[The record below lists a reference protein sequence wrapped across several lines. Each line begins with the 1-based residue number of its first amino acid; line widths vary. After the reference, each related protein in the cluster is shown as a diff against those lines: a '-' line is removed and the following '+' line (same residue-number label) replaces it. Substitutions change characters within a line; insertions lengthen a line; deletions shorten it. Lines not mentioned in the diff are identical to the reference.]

1 MLVLAMPGVEDILLV
16 FLLLASYSDLGS
28 STSKP
33 WVCRGRPEVSCLPL
47 FAAVPFARALGRWS
61 QHSTSVAVSSRTG
74 GPVVLGGCRCSIHA
88 VLTRGADHRSY
99 RQLPTKVLRASGVSR
114 TPCGSS
120 GCRLCM
126 GYELSQRMRQ
136 ACLKRRYRHR
146 AEVASKRRPALS
158 LPALPPC
165 RGKCHP

>member
-28 STSKP
+28 STSEP
-33 WVCRGRPEVSCLPL
+33 CVYRCRPEVSCLSL
-47 FAAVPFARALGRWS
+47 FTAVPSARALGRRS
-61 QHSTSVAVSSRTG
+61 QHSTSVAVPSRTR
-74 GPVVLGGCRCSIHA
+74 GPVVLGGCRYSIHA

-126 GYELSQRMRQ
+126 GWESSRRIRQ

-146 AEVASKRRPALS
+146 AEVASKSRPALS
-158 LPALPPC
+158 LPALPPY
-165 RGKCHP
+165 RGKGRL